1 MHDEKESQFEFIMF
15 FGTHLEE
22 VVGNSLEM
30 AKWTRP
36 KVVLMEA
43 GGNNVNF

>member
-1 MHDEKESQFEFIMF
+1 MHGEIEPQFEFIVC

-22 VVGNSLEM
+22 MVGNSREM